1 MRMSSKQTWLHPNQ
15 GPPNGREDARRS
27 SAPPPFSLTSA
38 PSHVCP
44 LCAYLQERVSACPRQ
59 VLRYAY
65 NGVPLW
71 STPRPP
77 REDPPPCVCG
87 CPRRFELQLMPMLLA
102 VLRVDDCAEGQD
114 RATDSVTIEQP
125 RAAVSVDVATE
136 SDIVVG
142 EEGEAGGAE
151 GEEDAAEAEAM
162 RRRGQSMRRSLLDSG
177 GMDWGVVTVWS
188 CEDSCEGSVEEV
200 VIVQDALEHDEGH
213 S

>member
-1 MRMSSKQTWLHPNQ
+1 
-15 GPPNGREDARRS
+15 
-27 SAPPPFSLTSA
+27 
-38 PSHVCP
+38 
-44 LCAYLQERVSACPRQ
+44 
-59 VLRYAY
+59 
-65 NGVPLW
+65 
-71 STPRPP
+71 
-77 REDPPPCVCG
+77 
-87 CPRRFELQLMPMLLA
+87 MLLA
-102 VLRVDDCAEGQD
+102 LLRVDDCAEGQG
-114 RATDSVTIEQP
+114 SVADGVTVEQLSSAP
-125 RAAVSVDVATE
+125 VSVDVATE

-151 GEEDAAEAEAM
+151 GEEDAAEGEAL